1 MKDILNMNNN
11 ELIEYIVKLRQELN
25 INRAIIDNLQEQVDI
40 HKHFNA
46 TLKKKVKAF
55 EVTSKF

>member
-1 MKDILNMNNN
+1 MNNN

-46 TLKKKVKAF
+46 TLRKKVKAF